1 MEHLLAR
8 ARSYLDAL
16 EAERQTALTLSKQ
29 KAQEAELIKARQE
42 GFQAA
47 IDMVGSEIAAA
58 GNAGTDRQPKEPVRR
73 RGRRPI
79 RDMILHEL
87 SFSGQAMT
95 TAQIAQAINYLP
107 ERTQVALQRMEA
119 DGQVLR
125 NHGRWAVGTTSLNH
139 MNGHAVSAGNSEAQ
153 EPPDAQRA
161 PNNDG
166 IGILT
171 SVPSKSNI

>member
-1 MEHLLAR
+1 MEQLLER
-8 ARSYLDAL
+8 AHAYLDAL

-58 GNAGTDRQPKEPVRR
+58 AGKAGTDRQHKEPVRR
-73 RGRRPI
+73 RARRPI

-95 TAQIAQAINYLP
+95 TAQIALAINYLP
-107 ERTQVALQRMEA
+107 ERTQAALQRMEA
-119 DGQVLR
+119 DGQVFR
-125 NHGRWAVGTTSLNH
+125 NDGRWTVGTTSLNPR
-139 MNGHAVSAGNSEAQ
+139 AAGRDM
-153 EPPDAQRA
+153 PPA
-161 PNNDG
+161 PAPG
-166 IGILT
+166 A
-171 SVPSKSNI
+171 